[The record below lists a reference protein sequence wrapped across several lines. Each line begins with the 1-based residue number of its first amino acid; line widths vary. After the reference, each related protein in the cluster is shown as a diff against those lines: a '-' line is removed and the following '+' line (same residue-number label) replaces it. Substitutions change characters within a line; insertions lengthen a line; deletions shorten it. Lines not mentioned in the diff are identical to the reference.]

1 MHNWSDEIIKYIIFG
16 NKYHVTVLL
25 LLIIRELLSRVV
37 LCMATYKYRIS
48 TSIFAHVSLHYTL
61 KSNGQGVIVS
71 SLSFFFSFSGRQFL
85 TQWLEFSQ
93 CNRSNNMSFGKKQLK
108 KVSSW
113 MKFLIVLN
121 SRDHLWCHKTFSRSH
136 LLAVCTSYYFF

>member
-1 MHNWSDEIIKYIIFG
+1 MLDLLVQMLNNIIILNALHNWSDEIIKYIIFG

-71 SLSFFFSFSGRQFL
+71 SLSFFFLFFRKTIF
-85 TQWLEFSQ
+85 
-93 CNRSNNMSFGKKQLK
+93 
-108 KVSSW
+108 
-113 MKFLIVLN
+113 N
-121 SRDHLWCHKTFSRSH
+121 SV
-136 LLAVCTSYYFF
+136 A

>member
-1 MHNWSDEIIKYIIFG
+1 MQGVASNQLEWILLGLLVQMLNNIIILNALHNWSDEIIKYIIFG

-93 CNRSNNMSFGKKQLK
+93 CNRSNNRSFGKNSWK
-108 KVSSW
+108 KSVVGW
-113 MKFLIVLN
+113 NF
-121 SRDHLWCHKTFSRSH
+121 
-136 LLAVCTSYYFF
+136 